1 MTDIVTLLA
10 INFAA
15 LIAAIL
21 ILWGIAVAIRDVS
34 FIDAFWAFGM
44 VLLAL
49 ASAAQVGIEGVHAAA
64 ILALTALWGLRLSI
78 HLFVRWRAHGEDPRY
93 TRIMARTMERRGW
106 SWAQTALLTVFLTQA
121 PLLFLTCLPAQI
133 GMWASAVN
141 SKPAEGL
148 IGLIRMG
155 GAFPPPSLGV
165 IGWAG
170 VAAALTGIAF
180 ESIGDAQLDA
190 FRKNPANKGKVL
202 DTGLWRY
209 TRHPN
214 YFGDALTWWGIW
226 LIAADIGLWAA
237 VASVIGPIFLTF
249 TLTRWSGKALLEKG
263 LHKTRPGYADYVQRT
278 SGFFPWPPKT
288 RG

>member
-1 MTDIVTLLA
+1 MSDALLLLA
-10 INFAA
+10 INFGG
-15 LIAAIL
+15 LLAIIL
-21 ILWGIAVAIRDVS
+21 LLWGIATLIRDVS

-44 VLLAL
+44 VLLAWG
-49 ASAAQVGIEGVHAAA
+49 SALQVGVEGVHAQ
-64 ILALTALWGLRLSI
+64 LLLGLVTLWGLRLGV
-78 HLFVRWRAHGEDPRY
+78 HLFLRWRAHGEDPRY
-93 TRIMARTMERRGW
+93 AKILGGVMKQRGW
-106 SWAQTALLTVFLTQA
+106 SWPVAALVMVFLMQA
-121 PLLFLTCLPAQI
+121 PLLFITCLPAQLGI
-133 GMWASAVN
+133 WASATEAH
-141 SKPAEGL
+141 P
-148 IGLIRMG
+148 
-155 GAFPPPSLGV
+155 LGPLA
-165 IGWAG
+165 WAG
-170 VAAALTGIAF
+170 AAIALAGIAF
-180 ESIGDAQLDA
+180 ESIGDAQLNA
-190 FRKNPANKGKVL
+190 FRRDPANKGRVL

-237 VASVIGPIFLTF
+237 AASVIGPVFLTF